1 MKKIIKDF
9 IFFIFGNLFFL
20 FLKLLLKKNSVYVV
34 NYHAT
39 YPKYKK
45 NFIKQLN
52 FYKKYF
58 EIINENILINDKE
71 LFIKNSKPKILITF
85 DDGHITNYVLA
96 SNILDEFNIKAS
108 FFIST
113 SVISRETEQ
122 KISEENNVLLHKY
135 NILSDLNEDIR
146 NNYTRISMTW
156 ENVIDL
162 DKRGHFI
169 GSHGSNHIRLSKELN
184 YDQLNNEIS
193 KSKEII
199 ENKLYKKINSFCW
212 IVGDKK
218 SYSKR
223 AAEMI
228 NQKNYKLSFTTC
240 GKPFDKN
247 QNFLQ
252 IHRFNIEDYFSLA
265 RIAFVFSGIYE
276 LMYLKKR
283 RFVNSIT
290 K

>member
-122 KISEENNVLLHKY
+122 RISEENNVLLHKY

-265 RIAFVFSGIYE
+265 RISFVFSGIYE